1 MHVAVVHNDVAGT
14 KGPDELDVLVQAK
27 AVKEALEE
35 LGHRASNVVCTLDL
49 KEVRRRIEAFA
60 PDVVFNLVEAL
71 DGHGRLIHLFP
82 FLLDALRL
90 PYTGSPAEAIVATSH
105 KVMAKEHMK
114 AAGMPTPQWIGPYP
128 RGAYSSKGIT
138 DCKVFE
144 ATWIIKSL
152 WEHASVGL
160 DETGIVKG
168 QTAEEIL
175 ALLRLK
181 ADGLGGA
188 CFAERFIEGREFNI
202 SVIAG
207 PGGPVILPPAEI
219 IFEDYDETMP
229 RIVDYRAKWDE
240 TSFAFQHTPRQFDF
254 APADEALLHAIKA
267 LTLDCWKIFGL
278 NGYGRVDFR
287 VDSQRQPWILE
298 VNTNP
303 CLSPEAG
310 FAAALKQGGLTFT
323 EAIERILEDAFP
335 SNCRRAGQ
343 GQANH
348 PGRGCGPTGAT

>member
-1 MHVAVVHNDVAGT
+1 MDVAVVHNDMAGT

-27 AVKEALEE
+27 VVKEALKE

-49 KEVRRRIEAFA
+49 REVRRRMEMSV

-82 FLLDALRL
+82 FLLDALGM
-90 PYTGSPAEAIVATSH
+90 PYTGSPAEAILATSH
-105 KVMAKEHMK
+105 KVMAKERMK
-114 AAGMPTPQWIGPYP
+114 AAGVPTPEWIGPHP
-128 RGAYSSKGIT
+128 GGIGGSTGIPGGNVSKT
-138 DCKVFE
+138 
-144 ATWIIKSL
+144 TWIIKSL
-152 WEHASVGL
+152 WEHASVGIN
-160 DETGIVKG
+160 ETSIVEG
-168 QTAEEIL
+168 QTAEDIV

-278 NGYGRVDFR
+278 SGYGRVDFR

-323 EAIERILEDAFP
+323 EAVEHILEDAFSGNP
-335 SNCRRAGQ
+335 RRTGHCRE
-343 GQANH
+343 NH
-348 PGRGCGPTGAT
+348 PGRGCGSAGTA